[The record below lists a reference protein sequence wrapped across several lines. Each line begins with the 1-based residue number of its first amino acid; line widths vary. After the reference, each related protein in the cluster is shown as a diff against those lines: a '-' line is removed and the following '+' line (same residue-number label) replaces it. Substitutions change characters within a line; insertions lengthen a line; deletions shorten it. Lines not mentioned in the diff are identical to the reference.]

1 MACPSIVGRLDP
13 VNAGFRKADYRRL
26 LKDIYPG
33 DVDPLTLEV
42 ENKAYQELLGYA
54 NLKGLKRRKVTLYN
68 PQSLLPIVGSVGWHS
83 DQYMGLVL
91 SWILY
96 KEPLISQKD
105 SYTMQLITRRKA
117 LDLGPGQVFLF
128 NADADHAWVSNYKCI
143 MAQLTVSYDKSKK

>member
-42 ENKAYQELLGYA
+42 NHKAYQKLLAYAELNGF
-54 NLKGLKRRKVTLYN
+54 KRREVSLYN

-83 DQYMGLVL
+83 DEHMGLVL

-96 KEPLISQKD
+96 EEPLIPQKD

-117 LDLGPGQVFLF
+117 LDLVPGQVFLF
-128 NADADHAWVSNYKCI
+128 NANADHTWISNYKCI
-143 MAQLTVSYDKSKK
+143 MAQLTVSYDRSKR